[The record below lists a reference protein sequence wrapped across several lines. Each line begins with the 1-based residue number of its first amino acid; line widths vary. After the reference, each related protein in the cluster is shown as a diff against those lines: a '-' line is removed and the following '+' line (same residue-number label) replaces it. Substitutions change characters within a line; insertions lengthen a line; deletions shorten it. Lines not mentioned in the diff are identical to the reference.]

1 MGLDFSATPNNYVPC
16 RGACLRRDVTRDSGK
31 GRGIGLLR
39 APQGIEGPKLCL
51 MADIF
56 HTNFVT
62 ANNVL
67 GILNSRTVHDSIVVL
82 LGCHPVDLCALIA
95 ALEFKLWVI
104 LAIDGVDSRLSI
116 VKSLALS
123 LGIIKPTARA

>member
-1 MGLDFSATPNNYVPC
+1 MRCEKGTLFGYLLLD
-16 RGACLRRDVTRDSGK
+16 GAVAEVVRV
-31 GRGIGLLR
+31 LLADTNLSR